1 MAVFQVPIT
10 GFHQGNKHSKKMPEL
25 GGQEVFSFLLL
36 GPGLFLILN
45 PLFSLFVEF
54 FTVLGIRSEVVINTL
69 KKVV

>member
-1 MAVFQVPIT
+1 
-10 GFHQGNKHSKKMPEL
+10 MPEL
-25 GGQEVFSFLLL
+25 GAQEVFSFLLL

-45 PLFSLFVEF
+45 PLFSLSVEF

>member
-1 MAVFQVPIT
+1 MAVFQVPII

-45 PLFSLFVEF
+45 PRSLSLWNSLLYL
-54 FTVLGIRSEVVINTL
+54 VLEA
-69 KKVV
+69 K